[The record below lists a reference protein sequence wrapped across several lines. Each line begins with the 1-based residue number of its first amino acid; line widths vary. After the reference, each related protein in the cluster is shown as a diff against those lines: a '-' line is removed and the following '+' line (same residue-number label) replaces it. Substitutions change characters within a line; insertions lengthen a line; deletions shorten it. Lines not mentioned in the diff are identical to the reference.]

1 MHVACAYGLTIHS
14 AIALPHLL
22 QGGDGAPDVTI
33 SFGSV
38 PEDLPGA
45 TRPLATMQVTPDAVV
60 VDTHD
65 AGRFLVREGREVVV
79 DRAAGAS
86 DDAVRVYLL
95 GTVLG
100 VVLHARRLL
109 PLHASAIR
117 TPHGAVVFAGR
128 SGAGKST
135 LLTALTARGYAMLA
149 DDVTAVGLG
158 ADGRPQVLPAYP
170 TARLWR
176 DSVRALGHAEDGL
189 MRMRPD
195 LEKFHLPIAAFAA
208 EPVPLHAVYVMRVHN
223 GSDIA
228 FEHVAPAAG
237 LALVA
242 EQTYRKR
249 LMRGLG
255 ALPDHF
261 RTASAVARCARI
273 AAVARPVLPLRIEPL
288 AERIVADFTARRPA
302 DGLAVPA

>member
-1 MHVACAYGLTIHS
+1 MYVARAYGLTIHS

-38 PEDLPGA
+38 PELLPGA
-45 TRPLATMQVTPDAVV
+45 TRPLATVQVTPDAAI

-65 AGRFLVREGREVVV
+65 AGRFLVRDGREVVV

-86 DDAVRVYLL
+86 DDAVRVYLM

-100 VVLHARRLL
+100 VLLHARRLL
-109 PLHASAIR
+109 PLHASAVR

-135 LLTALTARGYAMLA
+135 LLAARGYAMLA
-149 DDVTAVGLG
+149 DDVTAIGLG
-158 ADGRPQVLPAYP
+158 TDGRPQVLPAYP

-189 MRMRPD
+189 RRMRPN
-195 LEKFHLPIAAFAA
+195 LEKFHLPIAAFSTEA
-208 EPVPLHAVYVMRVHN
+208 VPLHAVYVMRVHN
-223 GSDIA
+223 GSDVSV
-228 FEHVAPAAG
+228 EDVAPVG
-237 LALVA
+237 GIPLLA

-249 LMRGLG
+249 LLRGLG
-255 ALPDHF
+255 TLPEHF
-261 RTASAVARCARI
+261 RTVSAVARFARI
-273 AAVARPVLPLRIEPL
+273 AVVGRPAFPLCVEPL
-288 AERIVADFTARRPA
+288 ADRIVADFGARRPA
-302 DGLAVPA
+302 GDRVVPA